1 MTELRIEGVSKSFG
15 TFQALEDINLS
26 FSSGGLTTFL
36 GPSGCGKTT
45 LLRIISGLEIPN
57 DGRVILDGKEITFTP
72 THKRDIGMVF
82 QSLALFPHLNVADNI
97 AYGMRLKGISASERS
112 ARVAELLEMMQL
124 PDHEKSSVLQ
134 LSGGQRQRIAIA
146 RALALNPKL
155 FLLDEPMS
163 ALDAN
168 LRDDM
173 QIELRRLQQTLG
185 ITTVVVTH
193 DQTEAMTLSDQVV
206 VLGENKVQQV
216 GKPDEVYKMPA
227 NRFVAEFIGSGNFLE
242 GQMMD
247 AQTAKIA
254 GRTFDVGSTALGV
267 EVGQGVTLLSRPED
281 LTISIIAHDGH
292 RNTLPA
298 TVTFIRDIGY
308 LVEVLMDVNGTEV
321 MAFVPP
327 KDRPQIEVGQSVNV
341 HFTAERCRAFPLGRS
356 ND

>member
-112 ARVAELLEMMQL
+112 ARVAQLLEMVQL

-216 GKPDEVYKMPA
+216 GKPDEVYKTPT

-247 AQTAKIA
+247 TRTAKIA
-254 GRTFDVGSTALGV
+254 GRTFDVGSTALDV
-267 EVGQGVTLLSRPED
+267 EVGQRVALLSRPED
-281 LTISIIAHDGH
+281 LTILITTPDDP

>member
-45 LLRIISGLEIPN
+45 LLRIISGLETPN

-82 QSLALFPHLNVADNI
+82 QSLAMFPHLNVADNI
-97 AYGMRLKGISASERS
+97 AYGMRLRGVSASERS
-112 ARVAELLEMMQL
+112 ARVAELLEMVQL
-124 PDHEKSSVLQ
+124 PGHEKSSVLQ

-173 QIELRRLQQTLG
+173 QIELRRLQQSLG

-247 AQTAKIA
+247 TRTAKIA
-254 GRTFDVGSTALGV
+254 GRTFDVGSTAQGV
-267 EVGQGVTLLSRPED
+267 EVGQGVALLSRPED
-281 LTISIIAHDGH
+281 LTISITAPDDP

-327 KDRPQIEVGQSVNV
+327 KGRPQIEVGQSVNV